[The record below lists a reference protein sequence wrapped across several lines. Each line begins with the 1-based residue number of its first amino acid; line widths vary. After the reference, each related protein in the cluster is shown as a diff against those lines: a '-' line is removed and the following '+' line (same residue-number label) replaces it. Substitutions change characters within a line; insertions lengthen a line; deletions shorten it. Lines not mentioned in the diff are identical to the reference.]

1 MGPLRLPQEDV
12 RGIKVK
18 DIAGRKVVVTGGAS
32 GIGRA
37 TAVRFAELGAD
48 VAIFD
53 INEKSAGETIEII
66 ANAGGRGIFVQT
78 DVTDFTEVK
87 ASVAKTL
94 VEFGQIDALAS
105 VVGWN
110 EHSFFMQQEPE
121 FWHKVVAINLWGQIH
136 VARAALDSMI
146 ERRKGA
152 IVTVAS
158 DAGRVGTN
166 GETIYAAAKG
176 GVIAFTKSL
185 AREVTRFGI
194 RVNCVCPGVSDTPM
208 FQTVAQH
215 QPNILESI
223 VKLVPMKRIA
233 RPDEPAEA
241 IVFLASDSASYIT
254 GQTLSVNGGLNML

>member
-1 MGPLRLPQEDV
+1 M
-12 RGIKVK
+12 KN
-18 DIAGRKVVVTGGAS
+18 IAGQKIVVTGGAS

-37 TAVRFAELGAD
+37 TAARFAELGAD

-53 INEKSAGETIEII
+53 VNEKSADETIKII
-66 ANAGGRGIFVQT
+66 NKAARRGIFIPT
-78 DVTDFTEVK
+78 DVTDFAQVK
-87 ASVAKTL
+87 AAVAKTL
-94 VEFGQIDALAS
+94 AEFGQIDALAS

-136 VARAALDSMI
+136 AARAVLDSMI
-146 ERRKGA
+146 ARGKGA

-166 GETIYAAAKG
+166 GETMYAAAKG

-185 AREVTRFGI
+185 AREVSRFGI

-208 FQTVAQH
+208 FQAVAGH
-215 QPNILESI
+215 QPKILESI

-233 RPDEPAEA
+233 RPEEPAEA
-241 IVFLASDSASYIT
+241 IVFLASDSASYVT

>member
-1 MGPLRLPQEDV
+1 ME
-12 RGIKVK
+12 GIG
-18 DIAGRKVVVTGGAS
+18 GRKILVSGGGS

-37 TAVRFAELGAD
+37 TAIRFARLGAD
-48 VAIFD
+48 VAVLD
-53 INEKSAGETIEII
+53 INAKGAAETLDAVAVAGR
-66 ANAGGRGIFVQT
+66 RGLFVPT
-78 DVTDFTEVK
+78 DVTDFAQVK
-87 ASVAKTL
+87 DSVAKVL
-94 VEFGQIDALAS
+94 AEFGQIDVLAS
-105 VVGWN
+105 LVGWN

-136 VARAALDSMI
+136 VVRAVLDPMI
-146 ERRKGA
+146 ERRRGA

-194 RVNCVCPGVSDTPM
+194 RVNCVCPGVTDTPM
-208 FQTVAQH
+208 FQSVAEH
-215 QPNILESI
+215 QPEILQAV
-223 VKLVPMKRIA
+223 VKLIPMKRIA
-233 RPDEPAEA
+233 RPDEPAET

>member
-1 MGPLRLPQEDV
+1 MKG
-12 RGIKVK
+12 
-18 DIAGRKVVVTGGAS
+18 IAGQKVVVTGGAS

-53 INEKSAGETIEII
+53 VNESSAGETLKLV
-66 ANAGGRGIFVQT
+66 NNFGRRGIFVRT
-78 DVTDFTEVK
+78 DVTDFTQVQ
-87 ASVAKTL
+87 ASVAKVL
-94 VEFGQIDALAS
+94 AEFGQIDSLAS

-136 VARAALDSMI
+136 AARAVLDSMVA
-146 ERRKGA
+146 RGKGA

-166 GETIYAAAKG
+166 GETMYAAAKG

-185 AREVTRFGI
+185 AREVTRFGV
-194 RVNCVCPGVSDTPM
+194 RVNCICPGVSDTPM
-208 FQTVAQH
+208 FQAVAGH
-215 QPNILESI
+215 QPKILESI

-233 RPDEPAEA
+233 RPEEPAEV